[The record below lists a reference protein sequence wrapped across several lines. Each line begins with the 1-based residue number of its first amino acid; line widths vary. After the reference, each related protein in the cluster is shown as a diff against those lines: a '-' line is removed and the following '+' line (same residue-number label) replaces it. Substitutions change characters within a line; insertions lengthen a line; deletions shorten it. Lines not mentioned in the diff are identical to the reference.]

1 MATLLTSDEF
11 EIRLLFSDP
20 VPEVRQFLREAI
32 EKREPIALDVEGT
45 VHLLNVANATHVVL
59 AEQDPD
65 DESLATGD
73 RTTIV
78 TSIVELR
85 Q

>member
-1 MATLLTSDEF
+1 MATLLTSDEL

-20 VPEVRQFLREAI
+20 VPEVRQFLHEAI

>member
-11 EIRLLFSDP
+11 EIRLLFGEP
-20 VPEVRQFLREAI
+20 VSEVRQFLHEHI
-32 EKREPIALDVEGT
+32 VKSEPIVLEVEGT
-45 VHLLNVANATHVVL
+45 AHSLNLGNVKHFAL
-59 AEQDPD
+59 ADQDPD

-78 TSIVELR
+78 TSIAELR

>member
-20 VPEVRQFLREAI
+20 VPEVRQFLHEVIA
-32 EKREPIALDVEGT
+32 KREPIALDVEGT
-45 VHLLNVANATHVVL
+45 VHLLNVANARHVVL
-59 AEQDPD
+59 ADQDPD

-78 TSIVELR
+78 TSLVELR